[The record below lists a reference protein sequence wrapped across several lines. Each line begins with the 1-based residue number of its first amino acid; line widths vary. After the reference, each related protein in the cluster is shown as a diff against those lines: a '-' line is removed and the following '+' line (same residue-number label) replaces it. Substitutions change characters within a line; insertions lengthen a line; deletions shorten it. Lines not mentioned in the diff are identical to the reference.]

1 MTLFNLI
8 LKKVLNIDKYIFSIL
23 DENNKINTYQ
33 QLIFNSM
40 LSLLRYNGNKL
51 KYKFIF
57 LNNFL
62 NNSFYTNEVKNQF
75 IEHFYKI
82 QKTYNAFNRFAYIYK
97 CNSSKIVVNKDMAL
111 NEINLN
117 DKNIICI
124 YQLNY
129 RYLFNI
135 NDILKV
141 IQNSLTNSDMF
152 FITPLTIK
160 NPYNNM
166 PFNKSTLYN
175 IYFFIKFNTDIYCDL
190 FFKYFNENFN
200 LKLFFNKYEHLLR
213 EISIEKFVKNSP
225 NKILHREII
234 KMLDNYNN
242 SFTSYNQNNHKIL
255 IDTDFPK
262 EILIKIMRPYL
273 LLFYKSEYSL
283 IPQIKY
289 ISSNELNNKL
299 RKFKKFNPIFGR
311 KLAVLGKTTTKNF
324 KCKIHIKKYTFSDEH
339 LSFNNI
345 NSDNFLLN
353 HTIDALDADEN
364 SDFDDYYN
372 NIVYNNNQLND
383 NIIVNDNMV
392 DNDSMDNNDVNNN
405 NNSMDDNASDSSNSA
420 QDNITE
426 NYSSW
431 NTVESEDES

>member
-190 FFKYFNENFN
+190 FFKYFNENY
-200 LKLFFNKYEHLLR
+200 YE
-213 EISIEKFVKNSP
+213 VK
-225 NKILHREII
+225 KI
-234 KMLDNYNN
+234 
-242 SFTSYNQNNHKIL
+242 
-255 IDTDFPK
+255 
-262 EILIKIMRPYL
+262 
-273 LLFYKSEYSL
+273 
-283 IPQIKY
+283 
-289 ISSNELNNKL
+289 
-299 RKFKKFNPIFGR
+299 
-311 KLAVLGKTTTKNF
+311 
-324 KCKIHIKKYTFSDEH
+324 
-339 LSFNNI
+339 
-345 NSDNFLLN
+345 
-353 HTIDALDADEN
+353 
-364 SDFDDYYN
+364 
-372 NIVYNNNQLND
+372 
-383 NIIVNDNMV
+383 
-392 DNDSMDNNDVNNN
+392 
-405 NNSMDDNASDSSNSA
+405 
-420 QDNITE
+420 
-426 NYSSW
+426 
-431 NTVESEDES
+431 